1 MSKKDLES
9 KEELEATEETTEA
22 EESVESEIPSEEDN
36 LEVISSAELIKTEEE
51 AEFSQPLTNGDVV
64 GEEETEEEL
73 EEEEI
78 DPIFREL
85 SEPKLPELPKEN
97 RARLQMQSPTRAFL
111 YWSFKNNPY
120 QTLNKVFRKQTGSYT
135 LVAKLTNLSSGV
147 EEIFPIETE
156 GSWWFNVNAG
166 SIYKAE
172 IGFYAPN
179 RPFVRI
185 MFSNTLEMPR
195 KSPSPRRATDADWA
209 VTAIDFAEVLDST
222 GYTQDAFE
230 VALAG
235 DDEEVSTEA
244 TQNAFS
250 KFIGDATEDYN
261 SIEAEE
267 IRFALLALASG
278 ITLEELRSQISEKLF
293 AVLEKNAASLSAENA
308 LNSLQEYFEI
318 LEDEIF
324 EEAEETIF
332 GEAVFGASLI
342 NFPRTSRRRKR
353 TIPKSRSKSR
363 LQKLPKFSKK
373 LMQIG
378 ASEFGE
384 KIRPVSSYDLGN

>member
-1 MSKKDLES
+1 MSKKDLENN
-9 KEELEATEETTEA
+9 EELEEQQESEETEKSVEIEVSA
-22 EESVESEIPSEEDN
+22 EEEN
-36 LEVISSAELIKTEEE
+36 LEVISSAEMIKTEEE
-51 AEFSQPLTNGDVV
+51 AEFSQPLTNGDLA
-64 GEEETEEEL
+64 EEETEEES

-111 YWSFKNNPY
+111 YWSFKHNPY
-120 QTLNKVFRKQTGSYT
+120 QTLNKVFRNQTGSYT
-135 LVAKLTNLSSGV
+135 LVAKLTNLSNGV
-147 EEIFPIETE
+147 EEIFPVETE

-179 RPFVRI
+179 RPFIRI

-209 VTAIDFAEVLDST
+209 ITAIDFAEVLDST

-250 KFIGDATEDYN
+250 KFIGETVEDYN

-278 ITLEELRSQISEKLF
+278 ISLEDLRGQISENLY
-293 AVLEKNAASLSAENA
+293 AVLEKNTTNLSAEKA

-342 NFPRTSRRRKR
+342 NFPKTSRRRKR
-353 TIPKSRSKSR
+353 TVPKSRKETR
-363 LQKLPKFSKK
+363 MQKLPKFGKK
-373 LMQIG
+373 FAQIG

-384 KIRPVSSYDLGN
+384 KMRPVSSSELGR